1 MVKFSVPE
9 KTAQQEQQFFSFSV
23 KDNAVLFAG
32 SRNASVP
39 EHLAKGLVNAFARL
53 GFGFFVGCA
62 RGIDDRFRKA
72 LASSKYAERTF
83 VACAF
88 SKRVQRNMDTGLFA
102 SCVVPD
108 GVPPKAALVRRTLWM
123 VKRSSLV
130 VLFPDDPETGNWGKG
145 STVVFNATVLQLKP
159 LFVVS
164 KAQPKPKG
172 FYKVLPACFQ
182 GLVNGYWVI
191 PHPIEKGGTCD
202 DES

>member
-9 KTAQQEQQFFSFSV
+9 KTTQQKQHLFSFSV
-23 KDNAVLFAG
+23 RDNTVLFAG
-32 SRNASVP
+32 SRNACIK
-39 EHLAKGLVNAFARL
+39 EQLAKGLVDAFARL

-62 RGIDDRFRKA
+62 RGIDQSFRKA
-72 LASSKYAERTF
+72 LAKSQYAERAF

-88 SKRVQRNMDTGLFA
+88 SKRVQRNTDTGLYA

-130 VLFPDDPETGNWGKG
+130 VLFPDNPETGNWGKG
-145 STVVFNATVLQLKP
+145 STVVFKATVLQLKP

-164 KAQPKPKG
+164 KTRPKPRG
-172 FYKVLPACFQ
+172 LYKVLPACFQ